1 MVRSVMFANRYE
13 LKYIIQTK
21 NISTLLDSFGQ
32 ILTPDKNNKNN
43 LGYYN
48 HSIYFDTHKLRFY
61 RDKQEG
67 LLQRLKPR
75 IRLYR
80 SVNDFDIKS
89 LFLEFKH
96 KNDRTVFK
104 NRVKIDAQTAM
115 ELLLGCEQPH
125 IDAVESKNETTELF
139 YQLSKKY
146 LLRPKVAVNYKR
158 FAYVSEL
165 YPKLR
170 VTVDQSI
177 EASLDVSLGA
187 KKSSFVNIL
196 SPRYTLIE
204 FKYDSQLPKLL
215 SSIIRAHELKNVTFS
230 KYSNAMEVAY
240 ETARS
245 TQNYRHNLYISA
257 IKG

>member
-1 MVRSVMFANRYE
+1 MYANRYE
-13 LKYIIQTK
+13 LKYIVKTK
-21 NISTLLDSFGQ
+21 NISKLMESFGK
-32 ILTPDKNNKNN
+32 ILIPDENNEKN

-67 LLQRLKPR
+67 LIQRLKPR

-80 SVNDFDIKS
+80 NATDFEIKS

-104 NRVKIDAQTAM
+104 NRSEIDAKTAN
-115 ELLLGCEQPH
+115 ELLVGFEKSY
-125 IDAVESKNETTELF
+125 IDRIESTNKTIRRF

-158 FAYVSEL
+158 FAYFSEL

-170 VTVDQSI
+170 VTVDQFL
-177 EASLDVSLGA
+177 EASLDVSLHA
-187 KKSSFVNIL
+187 RKSSFVNII

-204 FKYDSQLPKLL
+204 FKYDSKLPKLL
-215 SSIIRAHELKNVTFS
+215 LSIIREHELKNVTFS

-245 TQNYRHNLYISA
+245 TQNYKHNLFISA

>member
-1 MVRSVMFANRYE
+1 MSANRYE
-13 LKYIIQTK
+13 LKYIVQTK
-21 NISTLLDSFGQ
+21 NISKLLESFGK

-67 LLQRLKPR
+67 LIQRLKPR

-80 SVNDFDIKS
+80 NVTNFEVSS
-89 LFLEFKH
+89 LFLEFKQ

-104 NRVKIDAQTAM
+104 NRVEIDAQTAT
-115 ELLLGCEQPH
+115 ELLVGCDQPNF
-125 IDAVESKNETTELF
+125 DKVESKNETKELF

-146 LLRPKVAVNYKR
+146 LLQPKVAVNYKR
-158 FAYVSEL
+158 FAYVSQL
-165 YPKLR
+165 YPRLR
-170 VTVDQSI
+170 VTVDQSLG
-177 EASLDVSLGA
+177 ASLDVSLHA

-196 SPRYTLIE
+196 SPKYTLIE
-204 FKYDSQLPKLL
+204 FKYDSQLPKFL

-240 ETARS
+240 ENARS
-245 TQNYRHNLYISA
+245 TQKYKHNLYMSA
-257 IKG
+257 IMG

>member
-1 MVRSVMFANRYE
+1 MSANRYE

-21 NISTLLDSFGQ
+21 NISKLMESFGK

-48 HSIYFDTHKLRFY
+48 HSIYFDTHQLRFY

-67 LLQRLKPR
+67 LIQRLKPR

-80 SVNDFDIKS
+80 NVTDFELNS
-89 LFLEFKH
+89 LFLEFKQ
-96 KNDRTVFK
+96 KNDRSVFK
-104 NRVKIDAQTAM
+104 NRVEIDTRTATD
-115 ELLLGCEQPH
+115 LLAGRDQPY
-125 IDAVESKNETTELF
+125 IEMVESKNKTKELF

-158 FAYVSEL
+158 FAYVSQL

-170 VTVDQSI
+170 VTIDQSL
-177 EASLDVSLGA
+177 EASLDVSLNA
-187 KKSSFVNIL
+187 KKSSFVHIL

-204 FKYDSQLPKLL
+204 FKYVSQLPKLL
-215 SSIIRAHELKNVTFS
+215 LSIIRAHELKNVTFS

-240 ETARS
+240 ETARA
-245 TQNYRHNLYISA
+245 TQKYKHNLYISS
-257 IKG
+257 IMG

>member
-1 MVRSVMFANRYE
+1 MARLIMFANRYE

-21 NISTLLDSFGQ
+21 NMSKLLESFGQ

-80 SVNDFDIKS
+80 GVKDFDIKS
-89 LFLEFKH
+89 LFLEFKQ
-96 KNDRTVFK
+96 KNDRTIFK
-104 NRVKIDAQTAM
+104 NRVEIDTLTATD
-115 ELLLGCEQPH
+115 LLLGCEQLYSDT
-125 IDAVESKNETTELF
+125 IGNKNETTELF

-158 FAYVSEL
+158 FAYFSEL

-177 EASLDVSLGA
+177 EASLDVSLQA

-204 FKYDSQLPKLL
+204 FKYDSKLPKFL

>member
-1 MVRSVMFANRYE
+1 M
-13 LKYIIQTK
+13 
-21 NISTLLDSFGQ
+21 
-32 ILTPDKNNKNN
+32 P
-43 LGYYN
+43 
-48 HSIYFDTHKLRFY
+48 
-61 RDKQEG
+61 
-67 LLQRLKPR
+67 KPR
-75 IRLYR
+75 WGFCLAVSNHTLTRL
-80 SVNDFDIKS
+80 
-89 LFLEFKH
+89 
-96 KNDRTVFK
+96 
-104 NRVKIDAQTAM
+104 RVKTKQQNFFK
-115 ELLLGCEQPH
+115 LP
-125 IDAVESKNETTELF
+125 
-139 YQLSKKY
+139 KKY
-146 LLRPKVAVNYKR
+146 LRQPKVAVNYKR

-215 SSIIRAHELKNVTFS
+215 SSIIRAHELTNVTLS

-240 ETARS
+240 EAVRS
-245 TQNYRHNLYISA
+245 TQNYKPNFYISA

>member
-1 MVRSVMFANRYE
+1 MSANRYE

-21 NISTLLDSFGQ
+21 NISKLMESFGK
-32 ILTPDKNNKNN
+32 ILIPDKNNKNN
-43 LGYYN
+43 RGYYN
-48 HSIYFDTHKLRFY
+48 HSIYFDTHNLRFY

-67 LLQRLKPR
+67 LIQRLKPR

-80 SVNDFDIKS
+80 NVTDFEVNS
-89 LFLEFKH
+89 LFLEFKQ
-96 KNDRTVFK
+96 KNDRSVFK
-104 NRVKIDAQTAM
+104 NRVEIDTQTAT
-115 ELLLGCEQPH
+115 ELLAGRDEPFV
-125 IDAVESKNETTELF
+125 DMVESKNKTKELF

-170 VTVDQSI
+170 VTIDQSL
-177 EASLDVSLGA
+177 EASLDVSLHA
-187 KKSSFVNIL
+187 KKSSFVHIL

-204 FKYDSQLPKLL
+204 FKYVSQLPKLL
-215 SSIIRAHELKNVTFS
+215 LSIIRAHELKNVTFS

-240 ETARS
+240 EAARS
-245 TQNYRHNLYISA
+245 TQKYKHNLYISS
-257 IKG
+257 IMG